1 MAGGLVARLT
11 RAVGSRRR
19 VDLPIGVAV
28 IDERPAWPRPAPG
41 RGETGPRPLATDRK
55 ASFPTVVASWS
66 RPRARGV
73 ARRLLIGLAAA
84 AATLA
89 VTAAPAMAAFPGLNG
104 KIAFARD
111 DQIVTKTPG
120 SGVSDPPLTAAGLGH
135 GLNRDPAW
143 SPDGRRI
150 AFVSDRA
157 NPGTFDVWTMNAD
170 GSDQSRVTFELGS
183 AANPAWSPNGTQIAY
198 DVGDGTEQ
206 DVVVMNAN
214 GTGRLVVGAGAGA
227 QDLPVWTPDGSRI
240 VFNDDSAGGLSSVTP
255 GGVGRAPFLSDASAA
270 DYSPDGTRL
279 AVVRGD
285 GRIHVLNAD
294 GSGGSPLTPGVGGRP
309 AWSPDGTR
317 IAYFRFVNSTVRN
330 DLFTIGAAAG
340 STELP
345 ETSTSEVDVAPDWQ
359 PIPVP
364 RAAPATGPSAPGPPA
379 GAPGL
384 SLSLARFAASWK
396 ASRLSGTLTISGSIV
411 RAARLE
417 AQVVRPNGKGKP
429 FLTQGFR
436 LSRAGTFTIR
446 LSLAGSK
453 LVPGAYLVRLRE
465 LGSGP
470 KLAAAN
476 VRARLAAPPE
486 GVVSRA
492 FISTGAGGRA
502 RTTIARGRSV
512 IFASFIF
519 AALPRTDR
527 RLTVTWYSSAR
538 AGPIATHARPRTRR
552 ITASVKEGGELPA
565 ARYRAE
571 LRAGRTLVAVARARV
586 R

>member
-1 MAGGLVARLT
+1 M
-11 RAVGSRRR
+11 
-19 VDLPIGVAV
+19 
-28 IDERPAWPRPAPG
+28 
-41 RGETGPRPLATDRK
+41 
-55 ASFPTVVASWS
+55 
-66 RPRARGV
+66 
-73 ARRLLIGLAAA
+73 LIGLAAA
-84 AATLA
+84 AATSA
-89 VTAAPAMAAFPGLNG
+89 VMAAPAMAAFPGLNG

-120 SGVSDPPLTAAGLGH
+120 SVVSDPPLTAAGLGH

-143 SPDGRRI
+143 SPDGQRI

-157 NPGTFDVWTMNAD
+157 NPGTFDVWTMNAN
-170 GSDQSRVTFELGS
+170 GSNQARVTFELGS
-183 AANPAWSPNGTQIAY
+183 AANPAWSPDGTRIAY

-214 GTGRLVVGAGAGA
+214 GTGRLVVGPGAGA

-255 GGVGRAPFLSDASAA
+255 GGAGREPFLSDASAA

-294 GSGGSPLTPGVGGRP
+294 RSGGSPLTPGLGGRP

-317 IAYFRFVNSTVRN
+317 IAYFRFVNSTFRN
-330 DLFTIGAAAG
+330 DLFTIGTAAG

-345 ETSTSEVDVAPDWQ
+345 ETNTFELDVAPDWQ

-364 RAAPATGPSAPGPPA
+364 RAAPPTGPPAPGPPAA

-384 SLSLARFAASWK
+384 SLSSARFAASWRVSK
-396 ASRLSGTLTISGSIV
+396 PSGTLTISGSIV

-417 AQVVRPNGKGKP
+417 AQVLPPNGKGKP

-436 LSRAGTFTIR
+436 LSKAGAFTIR

-470 KLAAAN
+470 KLADAN

-486 GVVSRA
+486 GVVARA
-492 FISTGAGGRA
+492 FISTGVGGRA
-502 RTTIARGRSV
+502 QTTIVQGRSI
-512 IFASFIF
+512 IFANFTF
-519 AALPRTDR
+519 AALPQKGR
-527 RLTVTWYSSAR
+527 RLTVTWYSSTQ
-538 AGPIATHARPRTRR
+538 AGPISTDARPRTKR
-552 ITASVKEGGELPA
+552 INASVKDGSELPA

-571 LRAGRTLVAVARARV
+571 LRAGKTLVAVARARV